1 MAFVEP
7 DFTEDP
13 EAVVQEVLD
22 SLADAL
28 PGWEPNPGTLDT
40 ALAEELAHEIAVLRS
55 LTRIGLNLAVAGFG
69 ETAFGFPAYL
79 GATADLP
86 VEVTVTAAG
95 VTIPAGLT
103 VVGVNDN
110 GDEVAFEVLDDV
122 VATDTTMALTLSATD
137 EGLAGNGV
145 PAGSLTVVT
154 ATTDVVDVVA
164 TDVSANGADPE
175 ELEDYLTRLRDYLG
189 TLRPGGVN
197 AADMAALARSVPGVH
212 RALAVDLYDPADPG
226 TPAERTV
233 TVFPIDEDNAPVS
246 ESVADQVLATLEAAR
261 EVNFQVFVAEPT
273 YTAVDIAY
281 TAVAESGA
289 DPEVVE
295 ASVTGAIAEWLAAF
309 GSTTDDPQ
317 AWQPTTTLRRLE
329 LARVAGSAS
338 GVAYLAELTID
349 GAESDVELDGVAAL
363 PAALDDPT
371 DPSTITGTV
380 S

>member
-1 MAFVEP
+1 MPWERPAIS
-7 DFTEDP
+7 EDP
-13 EAVVQEVLD
+13 DEVIQSILD
-22 SLADAL
+22 GLGDRL
-28 PGWEPNPGTLDT
+28 PGWEPVDG
-40 ALAEELAHEIAVLRS
+40 AVEVAVAEEVGYKISALGQ
-55 LTRIGLNLAVAGFG
+55 LTRIGLEIAIAGLG

-122 VATDTTMALTLSATD
+122 VATDTTMALTLAATD

-145 PAGSLTVVT
+145 PAGPLTVVT
-154 ATTDVVDVVA
+154 ATTDVVDVTA
-164 TDVSANGADPE
+164 TGASANGADPE

-212 RALAVDLYDPADPG
+212 RALAVDLYDPTDPG

-246 ESVADQVLATLEAAR
+246 EPVADQVLATLEAAR
-261 EVNFQVFVAEPT
+261 EVNFVVHVAEPT

-295 ASVTGAIAEWLAAF
+295 ASVSGAIAEWLAAF

-329 LARVAGSAS
+329 LARVAGSAP
-338 GVAYLAELTID
+338 GVAYLADLTID
-349 GAESDVELDGVAAL
+349 GAEADVELDGVAAL

-371 DPSTITGTV
+371 APSTITGTV